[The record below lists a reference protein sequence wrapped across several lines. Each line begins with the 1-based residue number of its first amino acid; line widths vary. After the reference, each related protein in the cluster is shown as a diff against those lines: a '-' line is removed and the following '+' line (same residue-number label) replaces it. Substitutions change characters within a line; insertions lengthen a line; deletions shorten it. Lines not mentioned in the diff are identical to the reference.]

1 MDIASCRPTYLTSSK
16 ANTKNVYP
24 TSVHSTK
31 TFHSDAETFLI
42 NIARSFYH
50 SATTMMMAT
59 CVRMQNYAELDC
71 NIINWIP
78 VNPKCAH
85 L

>member
-1 MDIASCRPTYLTSSK
+1 MFIQQAAST
-16 ANTKNVYP
+16 
-24 TSVHSTK
+24 H

-50 SATTMMMAT
+50 SATTTMMMAT
-59 CVRMQNYAELDC
+59 CVRMQKYAELDC